1 MAIFDEEERRS
12 KTEIYQGDDS
22 LGKRALQR
30 VLMRKQLEQMGTE
43 LREIMVYQSPPEL
56 GALHTEVEEMMKVMG
71 KEQKVLIAQQMQKE
85 AVQARRRAARMKRLR
100 DEFIVGIIVVISI
113 FVVGGMMMYVAY
125 DRQQK
130 YPQYG
135 NGLFPK
141 SEKQRQR
148 ESEPQVYIG
157 R

>member
-1 MAIFDEEERRS
+1 
-12 KTEIYQGDDS
+12 
-22 LGKRALQR
+22 
-30 VLMRKQLEQMGTE
+30 
-43 LREIMVYQSPPEL
+43 
-56 GALHTEVEEMMKVMG
+56 
-71 KEQKVLIAQQMQKE
+71 MQKE

-113 FVVGGMMMYVAY
+113 FVVGGLMMYVAY
-125 DRQQK
+125 DRQKK

-141 SEKQRQR
+141 SEEQRRR
-148 ESEPQVYIG
+148 ELEPQVYVG